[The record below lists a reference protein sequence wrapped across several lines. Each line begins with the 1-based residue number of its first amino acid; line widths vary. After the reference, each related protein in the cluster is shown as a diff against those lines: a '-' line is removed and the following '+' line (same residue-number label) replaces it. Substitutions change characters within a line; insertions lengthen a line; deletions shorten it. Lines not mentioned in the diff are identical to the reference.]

1 MKPIKRNLLLIIVVN
16 IILGLIIIVIPM
28 RLWGCR
34 QVITKET
41 ITRET
46 RLEDELTQ
54 SIQNF
59 KELEEIYLELKRENM
74 ELKEQSDIIW
84 DKFKITFYTQNDA
97 GCNNLTAIGLD
108 LNKDWTK
115 HFNFV
120 AVDPDVIPYG
130 KTIFIKIDGKIIE
143 ALAVDCGYAIKGN
156 RLDLYCGS
164 LEEAFSFGI
173 KEDVPV
179 GVIK

>member
-1 MKPIKRNLLLIIVVN
+1 MNHKLILLQRTIALLIILTLIVG
-16 IILGLIIIVIPM
+16 ILV
-28 RLWGCR
+28 
-34 QVITKET
+34 
-41 ITRET
+41 
-46 RLEDELTQ
+46 
-54 SIQNF
+54 
-59 KELEEIYLELKRENM
+59 IYLIENYPKVEVRYVDRIIRER
-74 ELKEQSDIIW
+74 EIVTEYQSEIEW
-84 DKFKITFYTQNDA
+84 DKFTITAYTQNDE
-97 GCNNLTAIGLD
+97 GCNNITAIGLD

-156 RLDLYCGS
+156 RLDLYHSS
-164 LEEAFSFGI
+164 LEEAFSFGV

-179 GVIK
+179 GVIR

>member
-1 MKPIKRNLLLIIVVN
+1 MNNKLILIQRTIALLIILTLVVG
-16 IILGLIIIVIPM
+16 ILV
-28 RLWGCR
+28 
-34 QVITKET
+34 
-41 ITRET
+41 
-46 RLEDELTQ
+46 
-54 SIQNF
+54 
-59 KELEEIYLELKRENM
+59 IYLIENYPKVEVRYVDRIIRER
-74 ELKEQSDIIW
+74 EVVTEYISEIEW
-84 DKFKITFYTQNDA
+84 GKFTVTAYTQNDA

-108 LNKDWTK
+108 LNKNWTK

-164 LEEAFSFGI
+164 LEEAFSFGV

>member
-1 MKPIKRNLLLIIVVN
+1 MKLNKLSILIAIALILTLSLAIVV
-16 IILGLIIIVIPM
+16 
-28 RLWGCR
+28 
-34 QVITKET
+34 
-41 ITRET
+41 REKQHSKT
-46 RLEDELTQ
+46 MAEYIDMEIQKDEARLETYNEFTLNYNDLYSQYNELYGKYMERY
-54 SIQNF
+54 IYWQNF
-59 KELEEIYLELKRENM
+59 
-74 ELKEQSDIIW
+74 
-84 DKFKITFYTQNDA
+84 TVTAYTQNDE
-97 GCNNLTAIGLD
+97 GCNNITAIGLD

-120 AVDPDVIPYG
+120 AVDPEVIPYG

-156 RLDLYCGS
+156 RLDLYCNR
-164 LEEAFSFGI
+164 LEEAFGFGV

>member
-1 MKPIKRNLLLIIVVN
+1 MNHKLLLIQRTIALL
-16 IILGLIIIVIPM
+16 IILTLVVGILIIYLIENYPKIEVRYVDRI
-28 RLWGCR
+28 
-34 QVITKET
+34 ITN
-41 ITRET
+41 REVVT
-46 RLEDELTQ
+46 EYK
-54 SIQNF
+54 S
-59 KELEEIYLELKRENM
+59 EIE
-74 ELKEQSDIIW
+74 W
-84 DKFKITFYTQNDA
+84 DKFIVTAYTQYDD

-108 LNKDWTK
+108 LNKDWTRY
-115 HFNFV
+115 FNFV
-120 AVDPDVIPYG
+120 AVDPSVIPYG

-156 RLDLYCGS
+156 RLDLYCGN

>member
-1 MKPIKRNLLLIIVVN
+1 MKLNKLSILIAIALILTLSLAIVV
-16 IILGLIIIVIPM
+16 
-28 RLWGCR
+28 
-34 QVITKET
+34 
-41 ITRET
+41 REKQHSKT
-46 RLEDELTQ
+46 MAEYIDMEIQKDEARLETYNEFTLNYNDLYSQYNELYGKYMERY
-54 SIQNF
+54 IYWQNF
-59 KELEEIYLELKRENM
+59 
-74 ELKEQSDIIW
+74 
-84 DKFKITFYTQNDA
+84 TVTAYTQNDE
-97 GCNNLTAIGLD
+97 GCNNITAIGLD

-156 RLDLYCGS
+156 RLDLYHSS
-164 LEEAFSFGI
+164 LEEAFSFGV